1 MDIMENIR
9 VCEEHRRRKYK
20 KENYFQLSGIYL
32 TFNHR
37 ATQRFGFSK
46 PGSILRQFCQTP
58 FLLIKRS
65 LRWMT
70 IPFERKEAKQNK
82 KIFLFLTFQTQ
93 VIHKQLFRCYWIIFT
108 FPLPFLAP
116 PQQYSKKY
124 PNPSLHAL
132 SDLIWNLCV
141 PRTYIQGKTTISDMY
156 NHYRN

>member
-1 MDIMENIR
+1 MDVMENIG

-37 ATQRFGFSK
+37 ATQRFGVH
-46 PGSILRQFCQTP
+46 PGSILRQFYQTP
-58 FLLIKRS
+58 FLLIKTS
-65 LRWMT
+65 LRWVS
-70 IPFERKEAKQNK
+70 IPFGRKRSKTNK
-82 KIFLFLTFQTQ
+82 KNLPIYYFSNSVF
-93 VIHKQLFRCYWIIFT
+93 HKQLFRCYWIILT

-116 PQQYSKKY
+116 PLQYSKKY
-124 PNPSLHAL
+124 PNPSLHSL

-141 PRTYIQGKTTISDMY
+141 PRTQTQGKTTISDMH